1 MPRSPR
7 KKINVLSPDERF
19 NSVLVAKMINKV
31 MLNGKKGI
39 ATGIVYGA
47 LEQAAKT
54 ADVKD
59 PMEVLDKAIS
69 NVAPAI
75 QLKSRRV
82 GGSNYQIP
90 SEVSPAKR
98 TALALKWIIDASRGH
113 KGMPMS
119 RRLSK
124 ELIDAFNS
132 TGTAFKKKEDTHRM
146 AEANRAFAHLGRF

>member
-1 MPRSPR
+1 MPRSPK
-7 KKINVLSPDERF
+7 KKINVLAPDKRF

-39 ATGIVYGA
+39 AVGIVYDA
-47 LEQAAKT
+47 LDLAAKQ

-59 PMEVLDKAIS
+59 PMEVLDKAIG

-82 GGSNYQIP
+82 GGANYQIP

-124 ELIDAFNS
+124 ELMDAFNS

-146 AEANRAFAHLGRF
+146 AEANRAFAHFAR